1 MKATDEANSDL
12 DMIVISKA
20 LENKN
25 IFEWADML
33 YKAETE
39 FIRIIKMPV
48 DIIYIQELN
57 NWNLLNP
64 KDWWAGF

>member
-25 IFEWADML
+25 IFE
-33 YKAETE
+33 
-39 FIRIIKMPV
+39 
-48 DIIYIQELN
+48 
-57 NWNLLNP
+57 
-64 KDWWAGF
+64 

>member
-1 MKATDEANSDL
+1 
-12 DMIVISKA
+12 
-20 LENKN
+20 
-25 IFEWADML
+25 ML

-64 KDWWAGF
+64 KDW